1 MSNVSIKQERVVS
14 NGSSTATAAAAAV
27 DVVAQELSAAYQA
40 AVPEDEK
47 EKTNL
52 LLTHACSCDDA
63 QCRDPEFRLLCAHM
77 KRFLRAACWASHS
90 ERWRSYPI
98 ATAVVELFTHHALH
112 CQALQCNVPM
122 CRQLRGQVL
131 L

>member
-1 MSNVSIKQERVVS
+1 MANVSIKQERVQT
-14 NGSSTATAAAAAV
+14 NGAQANGAAGDA
-27 DVVAQELSAAYQA
+27 VAQALSAAYQA
-40 AVPEDEK
+40 AVPDDEK
-47 EKTNL
+47 DRTNL

-63 QCRDPEFRLLCAHM
+63 QCRHPEFRALCSHM

-98 ATAVVELFTHHALH
+98 ATAVVELFTYHALH
-112 CQALQCNVPM
+112 CQALQCDVPM

>member
-1 MSNVSIKQERVVS
+1 MPDISIKQEQEVNS
-14 NGSSTATAAAAAV
+14 NNTEALVRPSSAMST
-27 DVVAQELSAAYQA
+27 ELSAALK
-40 AVPEDEK
+40 DEQ
-47 EKTNL
+47 EHSNAL
-52 LLTHACSCDDA
+52 LVHACNCDDA
-63 QCRDPEFRLLCAHM
+63 QCRNLEFQGLCSHM

-98 ATAVVELFTHHALH
+98 ATTVVELFAYHALH

>member
-1 MSNVSIKQERVVS
+1 MPDVSIKQERVAT
-14 NGSSTATAAAAAV
+14 NGAQANGAAGDA
-27 DVVAQELSAAYQA
+27 VAQEMSAAYQA
-40 AVPEDEK
+40 AMPDDEDRA
-47 EKTNL
+47 NL

-63 QCRDPEFRLLCAHM
+63 QCRDPEFRALCSHM
-77 KRFLRAACWASHS
+77 KRFLRASCWASHS

-98 ATAVVELFTHHALH
+98 ATVVVELFTYHALQ